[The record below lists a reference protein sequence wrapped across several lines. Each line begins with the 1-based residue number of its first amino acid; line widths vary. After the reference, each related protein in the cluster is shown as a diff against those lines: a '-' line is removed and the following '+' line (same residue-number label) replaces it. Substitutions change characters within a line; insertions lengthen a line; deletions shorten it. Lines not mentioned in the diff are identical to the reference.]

1 MKKKIKLGIFFIV
14 TIILFLVSITIVGN
28 LKLKGNGYRIYVDYI
43 FIGDL
48 LVNGKVSYRGGGINI
63 GFIED
68 ISINKDGTIRVT
80 LFITDRNVVLPEGT
94 KFTIQTVGLG
104 LGEKYIMATPPTIT
118 TEGLKSLPPES
129 VVKGVEPFSL
139 ESTLGSI
146 GDIGKELNLEEF
158 TGIITNMSEAIEQI
172 KKIINTNETDIN
184 EIISNVNR
192 SVSNI
197 HIISKDLSFIMADIQ
212 KGKGIVGELMK
223 NTNLQT
229 NVSQIIENLK
239 IFSEKVRDNPSVLL
253 FRETQTNK

>member
-14 TIILFLVSITIVGN
+14 TIILFIVSVTIVGN

-146 GDIGKELNLEEF
+146 GDIGKELNFEEF
-158 TGIITNMSEAIEQI
+158 TSIITNMSATIEHI
-172 KKIINTNETDIN
+172 TKIIDTNETDIN

-197 HIISKDLSFIMADIQ
+197 HIISKDLSFIIADVQ
-212 KGKGIVGELMK
+212 KGRGIVGELMK

>member
-1 MKKKIKLGIFFIV
+1 MKKKIKLGIFFIL
-14 TIILFLVSITIVGN
+14 TIVLFVFSITIVGN

-118 TEGLKSLPPES
+118 TDGLESLPPES

-146 GDIGKELNLEEF
+146 GDIGKELTFEDF
-158 TGIITNMSEAIEQI
+158 TSIITNMSMTIELI
-172 KKIINTNETDIN
+172 TKLINTNEAEIS
-184 EIISNVNR
+184 EIISNVNESIANI
-192 SVSNI
+192 SVM
-197 HIISKDLSFIMADIQ
+197 SKDLSYIIADVER
-212 KGKGIVGELMK
+212 GKGTVGGLMK
-223 NTNLQT
+223 DTNLQS
-229 NVSQIIENLK
+229 NVYQIIYNLK

-253 FRETQTNK
+253 FWETQTNR

>member
-1 MKKKIKLGIFFIV
+1 MRKKIKLGIFFIL
-14 TIILFLVSITIVGN
+14 TIVLLVFSVSILGN
-28 LKLKGNGYRIYVDYI
+28 LKLKGNGYRIYVDYV

-68 ISINKDGTIRVT
+68 IAINPDGTIRVT
-80 LFITDRNVVLPEGT
+80 LFITDKNVILPEGT
-94 KFTIQTVGLG
+94 RFTIQTVGLG

-146 GDIGKELNLEEF
+146 GDIGKELNLDEF
-158 TGIITNMSEAIEQI
+158 TSIITNMSSTIELI
-172 KKIINTNETDIN
+172 TKIINTNEADIN
-184 EIISNVNR
+184 EIISNVNK
-192 SVSNI
+192 SIANI
-197 HIISKDLSFIMADIQ
+197 NVISRDLSSIIADIES
-212 KGKGIVGELMK
+212 GKGTVGGLMK
-223 NTNLQT
+223 DTNLQT

>member
-1 MKKKIKLGIFFIV
+1 MRKKIKLGIFFIL
-14 TIILFLVSITIVGN
+14 TIALFLISISILGN
-28 LKLKGNGYRIYVDYI
+28 LKLKGNGYRIYVDYV

-118 TEGLKSLPPES
+118 TDGLESLPPES

-146 GDIGKELNLEEF
+146 GDIGKELNFEDF
-158 TGIITNMSEAIEQI
+158 TSIITNMSMTIELI
-172 KKIINTNETDIN
+172 TKLINTNESEIG
-184 EIISNVNR
+184 EIISNVNESIANI
-192 SVSNI
+192 SV
-197 HIISKDLSFIMADIQ
+197 ISKDLSFIIRDVES
-212 KGKGIVGELMK
+212 GKGIVGALMK
-223 NTNLQT
+223 DTNLQT
-229 NVSQIIENLK
+229 NVSQIISNLK

>member
-14 TIILFLVSITIVGN
+14 TIILFIVSVTIVGN

>member
-1 MKKKIKLGIFFIV
+1 MRKKIKLGIFFIL
-14 TIILFLVSITIVGN
+14 TIALFLISISILGN
-28 LKLKGNGYRIYVDYI
+28 LKLKGNGYRIYVDYV

-118 TEGLKSLPPES
+118 TDGLESLPPES

-146 GDIGKELNLEEF
+146 GDIGKELNFEDF
-158 TGIITNMSEAIEQI
+158 TSIITNMSMTIELI
-172 KKIINTNETDIN
+172 TKLINTNEAEIS
-184 EIISNVNR
+184 EIISNVNESIANI
-192 SVSNI
+192 SVM
-197 HIISKDLSFIMADIQ
+197 SKDLSYIIADVER
-212 KGKGIVGELMK
+212 GKGTVGGLMK
-223 NTNLQT
+223 DTNLQS
-229 NVSQIIENLK
+229 NVYQIIYNLK

-253 FRETQTNK
+253 FRETQTNR